1 MKNKNHNKN
10 YDNME
15 TFNDIMSRN
24 DRKNYQKLLKEEQQN
39 NENKQDIKEEIKHV
53 ENKQPKAI
61 DKEIIHECK
70 TKKSIG
76 LIIFSIISLILS
88 LGYLGFN
95 LIFAKDEIN
104 NTFLIVNASI
114 LALFALFLTLT
125 MIISKLKVKNI
136 LGIFT
141 SIIFSGFII
150 FNFLVAK
157 DIINLPTQ
165 ALLEN
170 FTGKSITEAL
180 KWAKENNIDVKQIY
194 EYSDNILEY
203 NIITQSVSPNTLL
216 KKVDEITFTVSYGP
230 NYDKIVSIPNMVG
243 WEIDSAIKTIN
254 ENFLNNVN
262 IEYEINDEVKKD
274 IIINQSTSGQIR
286 RNDELTLT
294 VSLGREDELEPV
306 EMINLQDKSLF
317 EATLWL
323 KRHGIKYEIEYVFSD
338 KVKKDFVVGQKTEV
352 GEMVDPKEDTVTLVI
367 SKGKKIIVPDLTKMT
382 VDEVTTWI
390 MENNLKV
397 SFESKY
403 DSSIEA
409 GKIIEADYSENDE
422 VEAGTIITVT
432 ISKGPLKMPKF
443 NNVTEFRNWA
453 NSNSIEYREEYEFN
467 DEINNGDIIKT
478 IPEADTVINYSDT
491 IIIKISYGKPVTIPN
506 FIGKSRG
513 EIENTCYNIGLN
525 CTFYYNGY
533 SNTPYD
539 IAQNQNKVE
548 GAQVVSGTY
557 VSIGLSS
564 GPKPAENNQP
574 NNDKPQENPPTNQCT
589 STEQHRLKIEK
600 DWIMGGSAQA
610 TINTLTQKLK
620 EKYPNVKFDFG
631 KDSCNLPAGYIS
643 EKSPITNNSTIK
655 DCQDKAYTIIVCE

>member
-216 KKVDEITFTVSYGP
+216 KKVDEIT
-230 NYDKIVSIPNMVG
+230 
-243 WEIDSAIKTIN
+243 E
-254 ENFLNNVN
+254 
-262 IEYEINDEVKKD
+262 KKLGKYT
-274 IIINQSTSGQIR
+274 N
-286 RNDELTLT
+286 
-294 VSLGREDELEPV
+294 SLPG
-306 EMINLQDKSLF
+306 LF
-317 EATLWL
+317 
-323 KRHGIKYEIEYVFSD
+323 
-338 KVKKDFVVGQKTEV
+338 
-352 GEMVDPKEDTVTLVI
+352 
-367 SKGKKIIVPDLTKMT
+367 
-382 VDEVTTWI
+382 
-390 MENNLKV
+390 
-397 SFESKY
+397 
-403 DSSIEA
+403 
-409 GKIIEADYSENDE
+409 
-422 VEAGTIITVT
+422 
-432 ISKGPLKMPKF
+432 
-443 NNVTEFRNWA
+443 
-453 NSNSIEYREEYEFN
+453 
-467 DEINNGDIIKT
+467 
-478 IPEADTVINYSDT
+478 
-491 IIIKISYGKPVTIPN
+491 
-506 FIGKSRG
+506 
-513 EIENTCYNIGLN
+513 
-525 CTFYYNGY
+525 
-533 SNTPYD
+533 
-539 IAQNQNKVE
+539 
-548 GAQVVSGTY
+548 
-557 VSIGLSS
+557 
-564 GPKPAENNQP
+564 
-574 NNDKPQENPPTNQCT
+574 
-589 STEQHRLKIEK
+589 
-600 DWIMGGSAQA
+600 
-610 TINTLTQKLK
+610 
-620 EKYPNVKFDFG
+620 
-631 KDSCNLPAGYIS
+631 
-643 EKSPITNNSTIK
+643 
-655 DCQDKAYTIIVCE
+655 